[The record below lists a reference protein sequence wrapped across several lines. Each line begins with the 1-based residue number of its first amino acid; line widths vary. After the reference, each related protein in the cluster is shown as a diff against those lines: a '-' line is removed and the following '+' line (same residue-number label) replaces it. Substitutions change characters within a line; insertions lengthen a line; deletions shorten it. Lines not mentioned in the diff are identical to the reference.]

1 MDEYKPNSHKYREEQ
16 AKKAVLPEKKPKKV
30 VTGEVVTVKKSG
42 LQKFAESLIADGID
56 NIQDFIV
63 KEVVIP
69 KAKEMVCG
77 IADNVADGFKN
88 CVHKLVYGDDSPNHS
103 GNNRVQY
110 GSCYGDNHR
119 RVQTVS
125 YKEVDFKYEDF
136 IFRTRGDAEAT
147 LSELRDNIAQF
158 KMTSVADFYS
168 CVDRDDVTRDID
180 NNYVWTDLR
189 NAKVQMTRGGY
200 ILKMPKPVYLDD

>member
-16 AKKAVLPEKKPKKV
+16 AKKSKKV
-30 VTGEVVTVKKSG
+30 ITDEVVAVKKSG
-42 LQKFAESLIADGID
+42 IQRFAESLIADGID
-56 NIQDFIV
+56 NIQDYIV

-88 CVHKLVYGDDSPNHS
+88 CIHKLVYGDDSENHGS
-103 GNNRVQY
+103 NNHVHY
-110 GSCYGDNHR
+110 GSYYENR
-119 RVQTVS
+119 SSARTVS
-125 YKEVDFKYEDF
+125 YRETSFQFESF
-136 IFRTRGDAEAT
+136 IFSSRGDAEAT
-147 LSELRDNIAQF
+147 LAELRDNIAQF

-168 CVDRDDVTRDID
+168 CVGQDDLARDID

-200 ILKMPKPVYLDD
+200 ILKLPKPVYLDD